1 MKKTNLN
8 AAFRLTKNNLISA
21 TALLAL
27 QAVCTNV
34 QAQKAKQPTVTSTE
48 KAPGFVKMEF
58 TKMEYYKMSTF
69 YKCGCNAGLIV
80 EGVSQGSTVF
90 KNTKGELFTLN
101 KTTGDMI
108 FIKPE
113 EWAKSEYFAKV
124 VHIKNW
130 ANKTASSSAYKM
142 TLNLPDVRVL
152 GLNSEGAA
160 IMQNSKGEKFYL
172 NPENGDMVIVK

>member
-48 KAPGFVKMEF
+48 KTPGFVKMEF

-113 EWAKSEYFAKV
+113 EWAKSEYFEKQMKSARGGSFTWKCRTATPAVKV
-124 VHIKNW
+124 
-130 ANKTASSSAYKM
+130 M
-142 TLNLPDVRVL
+142 
-152 GLNSEGAA
+152 GLNNDGAA
-160 IMQNSKGEKFYL
+160 IMQNSKGENFYL